1 MGMAV
6 NLQTLSSSLVVGENV
21 NGIGLITFTLI
32 DFIHSH
38 FEKE

>member
-6 NLQTLSSSLVVGENV
+6 NLPTLSSSLVGENV
-21 NGIGLITFTLI
+21 NGIGLIAFALI
-32 DFIHSH
+32 YFIHSH